1 MADPVLNR
9 REKLAAEA
17 RRSTLIG
24 VLVNG
29 SLAIFKGTA
38 GILGN
43 SFALIADAIESFSD
57 VISSVVVW
65 VGLRVA
71 ASPPSEKHPY
81 GKGRAETFAAVL
93 VSAAL
98 FLAAAG
104 IAVNSVD
111 QIREPG
117 RVPETFTLGVLVAV
131 VLVKEGMYR
140 FTRRVGDRVGS
151 AAVKGDALHHR
162 SDAVTSLAAFV
173 GISVAIIGGPRFAS
187 ADAWAALFAAGVIA
201 VNAWGL
207 LSSALKE
214 MLDRSPNKA
223 LADSIREIAGKVEG
237 VTGTHKCFVRK
248 VGFDYF
254 VDLDVLVD
262 GAITVTAGHD
272 IAHAVQ
278 DAVRE
283 ELPYITRVLV
293 HIEPDDQYGRRPLFG

>member
-1 MADPVLNR
+1 MADPVVNR
-9 REKLAAEA
+9 RERLAAEA

-29 SLAIFKGTA
+29 SLALFKGTA

-71 ASPPSEKHPY
+71 AAPLSEKHPY

-93 VSAAL
+93 VAAAL
-98 FLAAAG
+98 FIAAGG
-104 IAVNSVD
+104 IAVNSVE
-111 QIREPG
+111 QIRHPG
-117 RVPETFTLGVLVAV
+117 RVPETFTLAVLVAV

-140 FTRRVGDRVGS
+140 FTRRVGDKVGS

-173 GISVAIIGGPRFAS
+173 GISVAIVGGPRFAS
-187 ADAWAALFAAGVIA
+187 ADAWAALFAAGVIGF
-201 VNAWGL
+201 NAWNL
-207 LSSALKE
+207 LSSAFKE

-223 LADSIREIAGKVEG
+223 LAESIREVAARVEG

-262 GAITVTAGHD
+262 GEMTVTAGHD

-293 HIEPDDQYGRRPLFG
+293 HVEPDDQYGRRPLFG